1 MSLPSAQL
9 LITSRRNPLVKQLR
23 QLHGARGRRETGVL
37 LLEGTHLLEE
47 ALRHG
52 ISLQRLVFTE
62 RWGRQHPALLA
73 EVPLPLRQPVSEE
86 VLAAV
91 ATTVQ
96 PDGVVATA
104 RLPRLPWP
112 RQPRFLLALDHV
124 QDPGNLGTLL
134 RTALAA
140 EVAGVVLAQ
149 SADPWQPKV
158 LRAAAGAG
166 FALPIRQVPSL
177 EPVLA
182 QAHGQGLRTMATC
195 VAGGLP
201 YTQLDWS
208 LPSLLVLGNEGSG
221 LSAAVVRG
229 CQVAVSI
236 PHSAAVNSLNVA
248 VAGSLLMFERLRPAP
263 VEA

>member
-1 MSLPSAQL
+1 MHDNGQQQP

-23 QLHGARGRRETGVL
+23 QLHTARGRREAGLL

-52 ISLQRLVFTE
+52 LSLQQVVFTQ
-62 RWGRQHPALLA
+62 RWGEHHPTLLSQ
-73 EVPLPLRQPVSEE
+73 VPPCLQQLVSEE

-91 ATTVQ
+91 ATTVH
-96 PDGVVATA
+96 PDGVAATA
-104 RLPRLPWP
+104 LLPQAPWP

-134 RTALAA
+134 RTAVAT

-149 SADPWQPKV
+149 CADPWQPKV

-166 FALPIRQVPSL
+166 VALPIRQVASV

-182 QAHGQGLRTMATC
+182 EARDRGLRTMATC

-201 YTQLDWS
+201 YTRLDWS
-208 LPSLLVLGNEGSG
+208 LPSLLVLGNEGAG
-221 LSAAVVRG
+221 LSSDVVRR

-236 PHSAAVNSLNVA
+236 PHSGAVNSLNVA
-248 VAGSLLMFERLRPAP
+248 VAGALLLFERLRPA
-263 VEA
+263 

>member
-1 MSLPSAQL
+1 MADNGQRNP

-23 QLHGARGRRETGVL
+23 QLHTARGRREAGMV
-37 LLEGTHLLEE
+37 LLEGTHMVEE

-52 ISLQRLVFTE
+52 LSLQRLVFTQG
-62 RWGRQHPALLA
+62 WGENHAALLA
-73 EVPLPLRQPVSEE
+73 QVPPRLQQPVSEG

-91 ATTVQ
+91 ATTVH

-104 RLPRLPWP
+104 LLPQTPWP

-140 EVAGVVLAQ
+140 AVDGVVLAQ
-149 SADPWQPKV
+149 CADPWQPKV
-158 LRAAAGAG
+158 LRAAAGAS
-166 FALPIRQVPSL
+166 FALPISQVPSL

-182 QAHGQGLRTMATC
+182 EASDRGLRTMATC
-195 VAGGLP
+195 VAGGRP

-208 LPSLLVLGNEGSG
+208 LPSLLILGNEGSG
-221 LSAAVVRG
+221 LSTEVVSR
-229 CQVAVSI
+229 CRVAVSI
-236 PHSAAVNSLNVA
+236 PHSDAVDSLNVA
-248 VAGSLLMFERLRPAP
+248 VAGALLLFERLRPA
-263 VEA
+263 